1 LPEVFPASERTRIQ
15 LCGRLSV
22 EIDGVQVADALR
34 GKQVPLLF
42 AYFVLNRS
50 RAIGR
55 EELIGALWPHR
66 APRSQDAA
74 LRTLLSRLRS
84 ALGRSALVGRDELA
98 LELAEPS
105 WIDVEAAFSQLDRA
119 RGMLERGDA
128 RVAWALAQVPINI
141 ASRGLLP
148 GAHADWLDH
157 RRRELDDLRLQ
168 ALEVIGRAGL
178 ELGGTQLGS
187 AERASRAL
195 IEAEPYRESGYVL
208 LMQALAARGNSA
220 EGLLVFER
228 LRTLL
233 RDQLGS
239 SPSRET
245 IAAHEALLRPA
256 PHAPDAVEAGS
267 PPSLGIGLPAELR
280 ARSAAPFVGRV
291 RELGDIRRRWAR
303 ATRGD
308 EEPESA
314 AEHSHEEIPG
324 RLVLLTGEAGIGKT
338 RLLAELARSVHEDGA
353 LVLAGRAPEETL
365 VPYQPFLEALR
376 HYVLNAPFRELRSTT
391 REYGSELARLMPELR
406 RRAPDLPPPPDEPAT
421 ERYRLFEA
429 VVGLLAEISEA
440 VPVLIV
446 LEDLHWA
453 DRPTLLLLRHLA
465 RAPQAARLLILG
477 AYRANERWSDGFS
490 AALADLRRERLVSQL
505 VLTGM
510 GELDTAELIRVRSGQ
525 SPSSAFGIALHE
537 ETEGNPFFIEEIVR
551 HLGDAG
557 VDLQNAGGRVLRRF
571 GLPEGVKEV
580 IARRLS
586 RLDAE
591 SVQWLRVAA
600 VIGRDFDG
608 ALLERVL
615 PLDDDEFLSA
625 LEQALAAG
633 LVAESAGSS
642 GSFSFSHA
650 LIRETLYDGMSKAR
664 LARIHRA
671 VGVALEDEGAEHH
684 LPALAHHFTQTS
696 APEDFERAIRYAR
709 DAGEQASAMLA
720 HEEAADHYARALEVL
735 GRMRPASEERRCEL
749 LLRLGEAQV
758 RSGERLLAWQ
768 TFREAAALAAM
779 LGDGTS
785 MAHAAVGASRRYVQP
800 PGVADDDLIDL
811 LEQALAMI
819 SGERSV
825 LQVRLISRLCG
836 ALYFSPKREQ
846 MKALS
851 AEATEIANELGTPEA
866 LALAAA
872 ARRRAYWD
880 REHLPQRLADATEM
894 LRHAQAAGD
903 MELALQGHAWLVVD
917 LLEHGDVDAVEVQ
930 IRAFSEGAE
939 RLRQPLY
946 LWNAAIWRAMQ
957 ELLAGRLEAAER
969 LAAEALTAGYQ
980 PESAIAPQYYAAQLL
995 AIRREQGRIGELED
1009 AARTLVSENPH
1020 RPAWRA
1026 AVATMLWDTGRHEEA
1041 RGEFEA
1047 LSQAGYEDIPRDGDW
1062 MITTVMLAQLCSE
1075 LDDAERARKLYE
1087 LLTPYA
1093 SGSVVIGLAAVCQG
1107 AAGRY
1112 LGTLARTIGE
1122 PELARAHLEQ
1132 ALALN
1137 GAMHAHVHLAHTQI
1151 DYARVLGPG
1160 EAAERLIA
1168 QAEET
1173 ARGLELELVLARARR
1188 LRASLHAPD

>member
-1 LPEVFPASERTRIQ
+1 VSERTRIQ

-55 EELIGALWPHR
+55 EELIGALWPHD

-84 ALGRSALVGRDELA
+84 ALGRSAVVGRNDLA
-98 LELAEPS
+98 LELAEPT
-105 WIDVEAAFSQLDRA
+105 WIDLEAAFSQLDRA

-141 ASRGLLP
+141 AGRGLLP
-148 GAHADWLDH
+148 GAHADWLDR
-157 RRRELDDLRLQ
+157 RRRELEDLRLQ
-168 ALEVIGRAGL
+168 ALDVIGRAGL

-208 LMQALAARGNSA
+208 LMQTLAARGDTA
-220 EGLLVFER
+220 EGLMVFDR

-239 SPSRET
+239 APSRET

-256 PHAPDAVEAGS
+256 PRAAQAAAALPRPG
-267 PPSLGIGLPAELR
+267 LGIELPAELR

-291 RELGDIRRRWAR
+291 RELGEVRRRWAR
-303 ATRGD
+303 ATRGR
-308 EEPESA
+308 EEPQASA
-314 AEHSHEEIPG
+314 GERHEENPG

-338 RLLAELARSVHEDGA
+338 RLLAELARVVHDDGA

-376 HYVLNAPFRELRSTT
+376 HYVLNAPFGELRSTT

-406 RRAPDLPPPPDEPAT
+406 RRAPDLPPPPDEPAS

-440 VPVLIV
+440 VPVLLV

-465 RAPQAARLLILG
+465 RAPQSARLLILG

-505 VLTGM
+505 ELAGLD
-510 GELDTAELIRVRSGQ
+510 ELDTAELIRVRSGQ
-525 SPSSAFGIALHE
+525 SPSNAFGVALHE

-551 HLGDAG
+551 HLGEAG
-557 VDLQNAGGRVLRRF
+557 VDLENAGGAVLRRF

-586 RLDAE
+586 RLDGQ
-591 SVQWLRVAA
+591 SVEWLRVAA

-608 ALLERVL
+608 ALLQRVL
-615 PLDDDEFLSA
+615 PFDDDEFLSA

-633 LVAESAGSS
+633 VVAESAGSS
-642 GSFSFSHA
+642 GSYSFSHA
-650 LIRETLYDGMSKAR
+650 LIRETLYDGMSRAR
-664 LARIHRA
+664 VARIHRA
-671 VGVALEDEGAEHH
+671 VGVALEDQGAEHH
-684 LPALAHHFTQTS
+684 LSALAHHFAQT
-696 APEDFERAIRYAR
+696 ADPEDYERAIRYAR
-709 DAGEQASAMLA
+709 EAGEQASAMLA

-735 GRMRPASEERRCEL
+735 ERMRPGSDQRRCEV
-749 LLRLGEAQV
+749 LLRLGESQV

-768 TFREAAALAAM
+768 TFREAATLAAR

-785 MAHAAVGASRRYVQP
+785 MARAAVGASRRYVQP
-800 PGVADDDLIDL
+800 PGVADEELIDL
-811 LEQALAMI
+811 LERALTMI
-819 SGERSV
+819 SDERSV
-825 LQVRLISRLCG
+825 LRIRVIARLCG
-836 ALYFSPKREQ
+836 ALYFSPKHEQ

-880 REHLPQRLADATEM
+880 REHLSQRLTDATEM
-894 LRHAQAAGD
+894 LRHATAAGD
-903 MELALQGHAWLVVD
+903 MELVLQGHAWLVVD
-917 LLEHGDVDAVEVQ
+917 LLEQGDIDAVEVQ
-930 IRAFSEGAE
+930 IRAFTEGAE

-946 LWNAAIWRAMQ
+946 VWNAAVWRAMQ
-957 ELLAGRLEAAER
+957 ELLAGRLEPAER
-969 LAAEALTAGYQ
+969 LASAALAAGHQ
-980 PESAIAPQYYAAQLL
+980 TESVTAPQYYAAQLL
-995 AIRREQGRIGELED
+995 AIRREQGRIGELEG
-1009 AARTLVSENPH
+1009 AARTLVRENPH

-1026 AVATMLWDTGRHEEA
+1026 GLATLLWDTGRHEEA
-1041 RGEFEA
+1041 RGEFDA
-1047 LSQAGYEDIPRDGDW
+1047 LSRAGYEDIPPDGDW
-1062 MITTVMLAQLCSE
+1062 MITTVLLAQLCADLE
-1075 LDDAERARKLYE
+1075 DAERARQLYR

-1093 SGSVVIGLAAVCQG
+1093 DGNVVIGLAAVCQG

-1112 LGTLARTIGE
+1112 LGALARTLGD

-1137 GAMHAHVHLAHTQI
+1137 AAMHAPVHVAHTQL
-1151 DYARVLGPG
+1151 DYARLLGPG
-1160 EAAERLIA
+1160 ERAERLISS
-1168 QAEET
+1168 AEET
-1173 ARGLELELVLARARR
+1173 AQELELELVIARASR
-1188 LRASLHAPD
+1188 LRASLHAPG